1 MTTRHLQGDRA
12 EQPPRLDPVDV
23 LGGLRYQQKVAGDR
37 AFAALD
43 IATGQVTGACKP
55 GIGTTVHKHLNV
67 KKWLGNNPRI
77 VVHCAPTHAS

>member
-1 MTTRHLQGDRA
+1 LTQLTSLAVSVISRRLRA
-12 EQPPRLDPVDV
+12 TARSPP
-23 LGGLRYQQKVAGDR
+23 
-37 AFAALD
+37 LD